1 MANNN
6 MMDYGDDC
14 LNETIKMF
22 NNAQIFGVR
31 TWEKAY
37 SPIIVEQNDIRV
49 ALLSLT
55 QLEFGV
61 LKDYWIESKCIGIV
75 WINHLL

>member
-1 MANNN
+1 
-6 MMDYGDDC
+6 MDYGDDC

-37 SPIIVEQNDIRV
+37 SPIIVEQNWKNRSM
-49 ALLSLT
+49 LLHQTS
-55 QLEFGV
+55 
-61 LKDYWIESKCIGIV
+61 
-75 WINHLL
+75 